1 MVYVLVHGNHCFEK
15 FWTFRWFFS
24 LLFQIYRVHV
34 VDSAHHLL
42 NYQMKNSA
50 ILFPIGCFIII
61 QYLFYIK
68 CIWIAKYY
76 LSSPPC
82 WRHIGE
88 KDEKEPPQASP
99 PHQIPLYPLL
109 YCSEVWW
116 RNYLRLNPLNL
127 GPSNFWFLCVPL
139 LQLSAFHPNNCLQ
152 QTPRTIYYSTFLEW
166 SVLCFFLF
174 SVLKQNG
181 SCVTFSFGVLT
192 TYYYCKYLF

>member
-1 MVYVLVHGNHCFEK
+1 MAITALRNSGPFVDSFLYFFKFIAFTSLIPPTTFLIIKWKIRPFCF
-15 FWTFRWFFS
+15 RSDVS
-24 LLFQIYRVHV
+24 LLSNICSIL
-34 VDSAHHLL
+34 SAFGLPSIICRRHHADDILAKK
-42 NYQMKNSA
+42 MKKNPPS
-50 ILFPIGCFIII
+50 
-61 QYLFYIK
+61 
-68 CIWIAKYY
+68 
-76 LSSPPC
+76 LS
-82 WRHIGE
+82 
-88 KDEKEPPQASP
+88 

-152 QTPRTIYYSTFLEW
+152 QTPRTIYYDTFLEW